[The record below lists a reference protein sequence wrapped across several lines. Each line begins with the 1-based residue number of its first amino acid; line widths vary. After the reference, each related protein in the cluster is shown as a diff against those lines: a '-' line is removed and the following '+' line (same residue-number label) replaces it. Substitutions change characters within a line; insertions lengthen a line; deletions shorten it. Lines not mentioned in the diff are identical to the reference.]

1 MGLFFTFLLG
11 LIDRNHPR
19 DNPMKRSAL
28 TLTILAL
35 ASAQAWSQI
44 YKTVDENGN
53 VSFTDTP
60 PPDSNTEQVQL
71 QQTNSTAPP
80 PDIPAYGTSATAADT
95 KADESAVP
103 VATITAPEQETTI
116 PMGPGNFSV
125 SATVSPALSKGQAMQ
140 LLMDG
145 EPQGEPQAAG
155 FWDLTNVFRGAHDLE
170 VTVVSPDGET
180 LSTSEPLRVY
190 VMRPS
195 IN

>member
-1 MGLFFTFLLG
+1 
-11 LIDRNHPR
+11 
-19 DNPMKRSAL
+19 MKRSAL
-28 TLTILAL
+28 TLMILAL

-95 KADESAVP
+95 GADESAVP
-103 VATITAPEQETTI
+103 VARITAPEQETTI

-155 FWDLTNVFRGAHDLE
+155 FWDLTNTFRGAHDLE